1 MSIGEMSLVSGSPR
15 KYIELQIS
23 NKILS
28 AVLVL
33 LVSSALMIPP
43 SHGRHGHTRR
53 RGKMSNDEMRLG
65 RGRWTL
71 LQQNIN
77 IYWDYFCSEL
87 VLIPNCSE
95 HYDGGAGGPGGHREH
110 GGSLS
115 SWEHV
120 PSQRIIRLLQAGLQ
134 DLLSWGGSLQVSFM
148 TAATNPDNY

>member
-43 SHGRHGHTRR
+43 SQGRHGHTRR

-87 VLIPNCSE
+87 VLIPTAVNTMMEELEDQEDTGNMEVLSPPENMFPHRGSSDSCKLGSKT
-95 HYDGGAGGPGGHREH
+95 YCPGEV
-110 GGSLS
+110 L
-115 SWEHV
+115 
-120 PSQRIIRLLQAGLQ
+120 
-134 DLLSWGGSLQVSFM
+134 FK
-148 TAATNPDNY
+148 